1 VIAAGFVAWR
11 QLRVSLRP
19 SYKRPIFHRKQ
30 VMPVIIWPVRGRA
43 ALEEMAETRSTLPA
57 VLRSGCINLKK
68 VFTKMKVARH
78 FSGGGVNLGG
88 QFMAVVFV
96 GVSVGA

>member
-1 VIAAGFVAWR
+1 
-11 QLRVSLRP
+11 
-19 SYKRPIFHRKQ
+19 
-30 VMPVIIWPVRGRA
+30 
-43 ALEEMAETRSTLPA
+43 MAETRSTLPA
-57 VLRSGCINLKK
+57 VLRSECTNLKT
-68 VFTKMKVARH
+68 VFTKMKIARH